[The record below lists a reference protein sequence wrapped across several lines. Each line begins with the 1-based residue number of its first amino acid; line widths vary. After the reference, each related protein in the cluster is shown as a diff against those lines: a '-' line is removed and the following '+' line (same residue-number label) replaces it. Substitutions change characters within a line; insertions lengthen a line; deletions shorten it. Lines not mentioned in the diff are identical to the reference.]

1 MITCYWPKCANPD
14 GAVMSVGV
22 KRGDHVLSVVLACAG
37 HVPTAMQD
45 ALSLAHEKGGR
56 VASMDITVPARPAND
71 DPWIN
76 ASVVIP
82 QSEHRRMALAAQSLR
97 MSHRAF
103 VRRAINNQVNMVDLD
118 RGKGD
123 DDDRQA

>member
-1 MITCYWPKCANPD
+1 MIACYWPKCKNKD

-22 KRGDHVLSVVLACAG
+22 KRGDQVLSVVLACAG

-45 ALSLAHEKGGR
+45 ALSLAQSKGGR
-56 VASMDITVPARPAND
+56 VASMDITVPARPADD
-71 DPWIN
+71 DPWVN

-82 QSEHRRMALAAQSLR
+82 RSEHRRMTLAAQSLR

-103 VRRAINNQVNMVDLD
+103 VRRAIMNQLTMIEFM
-118 RGKGD
+118 GKGA

>member
-1 MITCYWPKCANPD
+1 MITCYWPKCQNPD

-45 ALSLAHEKGGR
+45 ALILAQEKGGR
-56 VASMDITVPARPAND
+56 VASMDITVPARPASD
-71 DPWIN
+71 DPWVN

-82 QSEHRRMALAAQSLR
+82 ESEHRRMALAAQTLG

-103 VRRAINNQVNMVDLD
+103 VRRAINNQVTMVEFA
-118 RGKGD
+118 RKRGD